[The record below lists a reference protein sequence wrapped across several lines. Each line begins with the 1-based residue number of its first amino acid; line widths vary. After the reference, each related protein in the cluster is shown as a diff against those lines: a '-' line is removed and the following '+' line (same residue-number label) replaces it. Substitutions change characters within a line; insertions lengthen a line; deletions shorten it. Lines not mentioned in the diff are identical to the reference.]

1 MQDARLP
8 IMEALIS
15 DELFRYSDMHVKLYV
30 ASCITELTRITA
42 SVPPYNDEWMKD
54 FISHLLVEQEIFQL
68 TVAAFEKPSCA
79 SSPFFIERQFPFFIL
94 LQRLGQAC

>member
-1 MQDARLP
+1 MLSNVRQAPHRSMQDACLP

-42 SVPPYNDEWMKD
+42 SVPPYNDEWMK
-54 FISHLLVEQEIFQL
+54 VQQL
-68 TVAAFEKPSCA
+68 
-79 SSPFFIERQFPFFIL
+79 Q
-94 LQRLGQAC
+94 